1 MYPRCSVITFLLLAG
16 AAAAQMPG
24 GAASHVQ
31 VEKAV
36 SGKDRIVRKSIAHTE
51 PVRTVNIAAAVSGY
65 LKEVHFREGSMVKA
79 GEVLMVIDPI
89 RYQAA
94 EQKAR
99 AAVSQLEA
107 QIVYAGN
114 RYARLSRLA
123 EQQAAS
129 KEDMESALA
138 TLEELKAKRAA
149 AQANLVKAQ
158 KDLEDCTIK
167 AEITGRIGRLNF
179 SAGNYVNVGEKLATI
194 TQIDPIYMRF
204 PLSQADVNGIFGGPE
219 KIADG
224 SKVSIITAN
233 GVRYPSEGKVDIV
246 DNRLTGDTDSYTLW
260 AKFDNKEHVLTPRGI
275 AALYIS
281 QADTAEVTMVPLTA
295 VQHDAEGAFVHVV
308 DENNVVSRRNVLAG
322 PIQGRLQSIYS
333 GLKPGEDV
341 IVDGAH
347 KTRVGGKII
356 PVYPNS
362 PAEEQTSVDTPES
375 EPVVMVKTVTVSEME
390 DPTVI
395 TCQGARTEAIN
406 TVELRPLVQGLLAE
420 PQFKEGDMVK
430 KGDVLFRIDPARYQ
444 ALVDVRKSEIAQL
457 DVRIQDALV
466 KLNRQK
472 YLLARNATSKDEV
485 ESAQATFDNLQAAR
499 LAAVADFT
507 IALDDLS
514 RCTIHA
520 GMDARIGR
528 VNFSGGNYI
537 TDSKSPLASLVQISP
552 IYVRFSMSENRILS
566 AFGNVEKLV
575 NEAEISLVTASGNTY
590 SEKGHV
596 SFCDNVIRTAT
607 DTQNIWAFFDN
618 KDGKLSPGG
627 VVTIQV
633 RRKPEFKVPS
643 VPSDAVL
650 VDTAG
655 HYVFVEENGVA
666 HRRQVICGGTTEDG
680 RTAIHYGLTP
690 GQNVIINNLATMTE
704 GTPVQPE

>member
-1 MYPRCSVITFLLLAG
+1 MAG

-24 GAASHVQ
+24 GMASHVQ

-36 SGKDRIVRKSIAHTE
+36 RGKDCIVRKSIAHAE
-51 PVRTVNIAAAVSGY
+51 PISTVNISAAVSGF
-65 LKEVHFREGSMVKA
+65 LHEVRFKEGSMVNA

-158 KDLEDCTIK
+158 KDLSDCTIK

-179 SAGNYVNVGEKLATI
+179 SQGNYVNVGEKLATI

-204 PLSQADVNGIFGGPE
+204 PLSQTDVNSIFGGPE
-219 KIADG
+219 KIADA
-224 SKVSIITAN
+224 SKVNIITAN
-233 GVRYPSEGKVDIV
+233 GVRYPSAGKVDIV
-246 DNRLTGDTDSYTLW
+246 DNQLTGDTDSYTLW
-260 AKFDNKEHVLTPRGI
+260 AKFDNAEHVLTPRGI
-275 AALYIS
+275 AALHIAL
-281 QADTAEVTMVPLTA
+281 ADTQEVTMVPLTA
-295 VQHDAEGAFVHVV
+295 VQHDADGAFVHTV
-308 DENNVVSRRNVLAG
+308 DENNVVARRNVVAG
-322 PIQGRLQSIYS
+322 PIQGRLQSIYE
-333 GLKPGEDV
+333 GLEPGETV
-341 IVDGAH
+341 IIDGAH
-347 KTRVGGKII
+347 KTRIGGSVI
-356 PVYPNS
+356 PVENTP
-362 PAEEQTSVDTPES
+362 PAEKTASSEVS
-375 EPVVMVKTVTVSEME
+375 EPEAVVPVKTDIVSETE

-395 TCQGARTEAIN
+395 TCQGARIEAIN
-406 TVELRPLVQGLLAE
+406 TVSLRPLVQGLLEE

-430 KGDVLFRIDPARYQ
+430 KGDVLFRIDPVRYQ
-444 ALVDVRKSEIAQL
+444 AVVDARKSEIAQL
-457 DVRIQDALV
+457 DVRIRDALV

-472 YLLARNATSKDEV
+472 YLLERNATSKDEV
-485 ESAQATFDNLQAAR
+485 ESAQATYDELTAAR

-514 RCTIHA
+514 RCTIHS
-520 GMDARIGR
+520 GMNARIGR

-537 TDSKSPLASLVQISP
+537 TDTKSPLATLVQISP

-566 AFGNVEKLV
+566 AFGNVSRLM
-575 NEAEISLVTASGNTY
+575 NEAEISLVTASGNVY
-590 SEKGHV
+590 GEKGHV

-618 KDGKLSPGG
+618 KDGRLSPGG
-627 VVTIQV
+627 VVTIRV
-633 RRKPEFKVPS
+633 KRKPECKVPS
-643 VPSDAVL
+643 VPADAVL
-650 VDTAG
+650 VDTSG
-655 HYVFVEENGVA
+655 HYVYVEEEGYA
-666 HRRQVICGGTTEDG
+666 RRRQVLCGDTSEDG
-680 RTAIHYGLTP
+680 RMAIHYGLTP
-690 GQNVIINNLATMTE
+690 GQKVIVNNLASLAD

>member
-1 MYPRCSVITFLLLAG
+1 MAAG
-16 AAAAQMPG
+16 AAVAQMPG
-24 GAASHVQ
+24 GMASHVQ
-31 VEKAV
+31 AEKAV
-36 SGKDRIVRKSIAHTE
+36 SGKDRIVRKSIAHAE
-51 PVRTVNIAAAVSGY
+51 PIRTVNISAAVSGF
-65 LKEVHFREGSMVKA
+65 LHEVNFKEGSLVNA
-79 GEVLMVIDPI
+79 GDVLMEIDPI

-99 AAVSQLEA
+99 AAVAQLEA
-107 QIVYAGN
+107 QIIYASN
-114 RYARLSRLA
+114 RYARLSKLA

-158 KDLEDCTIK
+158 KDLADCTIK

-179 SAGNYVNVGEKLATI
+179 SQGNYVNVGEKLATI

-204 PLSQADVNGIFGGPE
+204 PLSQTDVNSIFGGPG
-219 KIADG
+219 KIADV
-224 SKVSIITAN
+224 SKVNIITAN
-233 GVRYPSEGKVDIV
+233 GVRYPSEGKVAIV
-246 DNRLTGDTDSYTLW
+246 DNKLTGDTDSYTLW

-275 AALYIS
+275 AALHIS
-281 QADTAEVTMVPLTA
+281 LADTAEVTMVPLTA
-295 VQHDAEGAFVHVV
+295 VQHDADGAFVHVV
-308 DENNVVSRRNVLAG
+308 DDKNVVSRRNVIAG
-322 PIQGRLQSIYS
+322 PIQGRLQSIYE
-333 GLKPGEDV
+333 GLQPGEMV
-341 IVDGAH
+341 IADGAH
-347 KTRVGGKII
+347 KTRVGATVI
-356 PVYPNS
+356 PVETVK
-362 PAEEQTSVDTPES
+362 PAAETQQPEAPES
-375 EPVVMVKTVTVSEME
+375 EPVVMVKTDTVSEME

-395 TCQGARTEAIN
+395 TCQGARIEAIN

-430 KGDVLFRIDPARYQ
+430 KGDVLFRIDPTRYQ

-472 YLLARNATSKDEV
+472 YLLDRNATSKDEV
-485 ESAQATFDNLQAAR
+485 ESAQATFDDLQAAR

-537 TDSKSPLASLVQISP
+537 TDTKSPLASLVQISP

-566 AFGNVEKLV
+566 AFGNVEKLMK
-575 NEAEISLVTASGNTY
+575 EAEISLVTASGNVY
-590 SEKGHV
+590 GEKGHV
-596 SFCDNVIRTAT
+596 CFCDNIIRTAT

-618 KDGKLSPGG
+618 KDGRLSPGG
-627 VVTIQV
+627 VVTIRV
-633 RRKPEFKVPS
+633 KRKPEFKVPA
-643 VPSDAVL
+643 VPAEAVL

-655 HYVFVEENGVA
+655 HYVFVEEDGHA
-666 HRRQVICGGTTEDG
+666 RRRQVICGGTTEDG
-680 RTAIHYGLTP
+680 RIAIHHGLTS
-690 GQNVIINNLATMTE
+690 GEKVIINNLASLSE

>member
-1 MYPRCSVITFLLLAG
+1 MMAG
-16 AAAAQMPG
+16 VAAAQMPG

-36 SGKDRIVRKSIAHTE
+36 RGKDSIVRKSIAHAE
-51 PVRTVNIAAAVSGY
+51 PISTVNISAAVSGF
-65 LKEVHFREGSMVKA
+65 LHEVRFKEGSMVKE

-99 AAVSQLEA
+99 AAVAQLEA

-138 TLEELKAKRAA
+138 TLEELKAKRTA

-158 KDLEDCTIK
+158 KDLSDCTIK

-179 SAGNYVNVGEKLATI
+179 SQGNYVNVGEKLATI

-204 PLSQADVNGIFGGPE
+204 PLSQTDVNSIFGGPG
-219 KIADG
+219 KIADVA
-224 SKVSIITAN
+224 KVNIITAN
-233 GVRYPSEGKVDIV
+233 GVRYSADGKVDIV
-246 DNRLTGDTDSYTLW
+246 DNQLTGDTDSYTLW
-260 AKFDNKEHVLTPRGI
+260 AKFDNGEHVLTPRGI
-275 AALYIS
+275 AALHIAL
-281 QADTAEVTMVPLTA
+281 ADTAEVTMVPLTA
-295 VQHDAEGAFVHVV
+295 VQYDADGAFVHTV
-308 DENNVVSRRNVLAG
+308 DENNVVARRNVVAG
-322 PIQGRLQSIYS
+322 PIQGRLQSIYE
-333 GLKPGEDV
+333 GLEAGETV
-341 IVDGAH
+341 IIDGAH
-347 KTRVGGKII
+347 KTRVGGSVI
-356 PVYPNS
+356 PVVNTPQ
-362 PAEEQTSVDTPES
+362 EEKKEESSVEVE
-375 EPVVMVKTVTVSEME
+375 EPVVMVKTDTVSEIV

-395 TCQGARTEAIN
+395 TCQGARIEAIN
-406 TVELRPLVQGLLAE
+406 TVSLRPLVQGLLEE

-430 KGDVLFRIDPARYQ
+430 KGDVLFRIDPVRYQ
-444 ALVDVRKSEIAQL
+444 AVVDARKSEIAQL

-485 ESAQATFDNLQAAR
+485 ESAQATYDELTAAR
-499 LAAVADFT
+499 QAAVADFT
-507 IALDDLS
+507 VALDDLA
-514 RCTIHA
+514 RCTIHS

-537 TDSKSPLASLVQISP
+537 TDSKSPLATLVQISP
-552 IYVRFSMSENRILS
+552 IYVRFSMSENSILS
-566 AFGNVEKLV
+566 AFGNVSRLM
-575 NEAEISLVTASGNTY
+575 NEAEISLVTASGNVY
-590 SEKGHV
+590 GEKGHV
-596 SFCDNVIRTAT
+596 CFGDNVIRTAT

-618 KDGKLSPGG
+618 KDGRLSPGG
-627 VVTIQV
+627 VVTIRV
-633 RRKPEFKVPS
+633 KRKPECKVPS
-643 VPSDAVL
+643 VPADAVL
-650 VDTAG
+650 VDTSG
-655 HYVFVEENGVA
+655 RYVFVEENGYA
-666 HRRQVICGGTTEDG
+666 RRCQVLCGGTTEDG

-690 GQNVIINNLATMTE
+690 GQKVITTNLASLSE